1 MSVIEVAIGPGDMPG
16 IFRVE
21 VVDSPAGQAYAA
33 VQLDVDSLLARRGM
47 LQQSVL
53 ASAVSSRRVLP
64 ETEQPV
70 NEIGQELFAALL
82 GTGEVAGLYRAS
94 AAMAKDC
101 DQELRVVLRIDTPAS
116 GGAALGGDVR
126 PGRRGVRVPAAPG
139 GPPRAGRVGPRAAA
153 ASARRYGSWAWSPP
167 RGACPPWT
175 WRRSSDSWPVRWP
188 GPPARASSRCT
199 GRRSHLGRSARP
211 AARRAMARAAL
222 HRARGLRPRPGRGD
236 ACAGT

>member
-1 MSVIEVAIGPGDMPG
+1 VSVIEVAIGPGDMPG
-16 IFRVE
+16 TFRVE

-70 NEIGQELFAALL
+70 NEIGRELFAALL

-101 DQELRVVLRIDTPAS
+101 DQELRVVLRIDTPALA
-116 GGAALGGDVR
+116 GLPWEAMFDGTAGEYVCRQHQVVR
-126 PGRRGVRVPAAPG
+126 HVPVASVPAPLEVE
-139 GPPRAGRVGPRAAA
+139 PPLRILGVV
-153 ASARRYGSWAWSPP
+153 SSP
-167 RGACPPWT
+167 GACPPWT
-175 WRRSSDSWPVRWP
+175 WRRRRASWPM
-188 GPPARASSRCT
+188 
-199 GRRSHLGRSARP
+199 H
-211 AARRAMARAAL
+211 
-222 HRARGLRPRPGRGD
+222 
-236 ACAGT
+236 